1 MAPLLRRQCEQGQQR
16 QQGGWGRAAA
26 QAAAAAGVL
35 GLGLGAAALMEEGDQ
50 LEVGRWGR
58 VWGRSMH
65 CSIRMDATDTA
76 NQSARCANQTH
87 AVDNPQSIDGTVP
100 SVHQLMEVKT
110 FDAGGDSPLLM
121 RILMADQ

>member
-87 AVDNPQSIDGTVP
+87 AVIIPNRSMVP
-100 SVHQLMEVKT
+100 YRVCISSWRLRHLMLVVI
-110 FDAGGDSPLLM
+110 
-121 RILMADQ
+121 RRC